1 MELCWSYNQVQKSS
15 YFESLLVTRLWEI
28 KLTSPL
34 PSIQSC
40 SFKFWAWS
48 CILATLIKGGG
59 GSQIQDHGHW
69 VSWVKVLQCREHFC
83 NWLWFARHHKQHFKH
98 TTFAVPRFFV
108 DTCHVILDPVVQK
121 LDSAIHLLNKL
132 GPLIYIRWCDHSN

>member
-59 GSQIQDHGHW
+59 GDHKYKIMGTGSVKSKYYSVASIFATGYGSLDTTSNTSNTQLSQFD
-69 VSWVKVLQCREHFC
+69 VFL
-83 NWLWFARHHKQHFKH
+83 LM
-98 TTFAVPRFFV
+98 
-108 DTCHVILDPVVQK
+108 PVM
-121 LDSAIHLLNKL
+121 
-132 GPLIYIRWCDHSN
+132 